1 MTTKPIFHFAGYT
14 VRPIEEKD
22 RPYLTELIL
31 NDPYHADR
39 MDADWFLVLNQGED
53 AWAIED
59 EQGRILL
66 YFKTQTAVR
75 LSLQFAQGE
84 GREEKYRNALALI
97 NGVEWITAQLCR
109 NGFRELLFQTDGP
122 ELKEMAKKRMGFRET
137 TGELSLVVAP
147 SLRPKPAPEPAI
159 QDCTIYG
166 KEG

>member
-22 RPYLTELIL
+22 RAYLDSLIA
-31 NDPYHADR
+31 NDPYHQDR
-39 MDADWFLVLNQGED
+39 MDADWFLVQVPGED

-59 EQGRILL
+59 ENGTVLL

-97 NGVEWITAQLCR
+97 NGVEWITAQLR
-109 NGFRELLFQTDGP
+109 SNGFRELLFQTDGP
-122 ELKEMAKKRMGFRET
+122 ELKEMAKRRMGFRESS
-137 TGELSLVVAP
+137 GELVRGIAP
-147 SLRPKPAPEPAI
+147 LLPPQASREAAI
-159 QDCTIYG
+159 QDCTVYR